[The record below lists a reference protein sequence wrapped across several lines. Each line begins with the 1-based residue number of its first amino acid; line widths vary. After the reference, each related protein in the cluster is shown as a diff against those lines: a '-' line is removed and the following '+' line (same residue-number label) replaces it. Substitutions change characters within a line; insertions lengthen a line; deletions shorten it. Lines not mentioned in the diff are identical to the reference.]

1 MSISI
6 QLQVF
11 SWNLFIS
18 AQTWS
23 FLGDGL
29 SQLTSQKQTCE
40 YDSSLSD
47 LLTKCFQGKPPW
59 EQKKEWGKQDR
70 KEKEAMQGGELRQSL
85 PKATFILIL
94 QETMD
99 CVFRLY

>member
-1 MSISI
+1 MKSIY
-6 QLQVF
+6 Q
-11 SWNLFIS
+11 
-18 AQTWS
+18 
-23 FLGDGL
+23 
-29 SQLTSQKQTCE
+29 C
-40 YDSSLSD
+40 SD
-47 LLTKCFQGKPPW
+47 LKFCRRWIISVDFPEANLWVWFQFKWFINKVLPGEATW